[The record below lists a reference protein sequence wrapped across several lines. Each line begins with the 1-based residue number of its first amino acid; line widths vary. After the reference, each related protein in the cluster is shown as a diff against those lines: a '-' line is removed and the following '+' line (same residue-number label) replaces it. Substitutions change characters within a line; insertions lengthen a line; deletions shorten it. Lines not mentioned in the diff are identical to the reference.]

1 MISKSWRN
9 ILTIG
14 TIIVADVILLSTHVT
29 LAQYSSRS
37 HSYCEGYA
45 RDYADRYAQGGFFR
59 GGARGAASGAAIG
72 AIVDGG
78 RGAGTGAAIGSV
90 VGIIGG
96 SARRASDYDSL
107 YQQAFNDCL
116 RGDPLR

>member
-1 MISKSWRN
+1 MSKSWKN
-9 ILTIG
+9 LLTIS
-14 TIIVADVILLSTHVT
+14 TIVIADLILVSTNLT

-37 HSYCEGYA
+37 QSYCESYA
-45 RDYADRYAQGGFFR
+45 RDFADRYAQSGFFR

-96 SARRASDYDSL
+96 SARRASDHDSL
-107 YQQAFNDCL
+107 YQQAFNDCM
-116 RGDPLR
+116 RGAPLR

>member
-1 MISKSWRN
+1 MPKSWKKL
-9 ILTIG
+9 LTIS
-14 TIIVADVILLSTHVT
+14 TILVADAMLLSTSIT
-29 LAQYSSRS
+29 LAQYSSHS
-37 HSYCEGYA
+37 QSYCEGYA
-45 RDYADRYAQGGFFR
+45 RDYADRYARGGFFR

-96 SARRASDYDSL
+96 SSRRASDHDSL
-107 YQQAFNDCL
+107 YRQAFDDCM
-116 RGDPLR
+116 RGAPLR

>member
-1 MISKSWRN
+1 MSRQWKK

-14 TIIVADVILLSTHVT
+14 AVIAADIILLSPQIL

-37 HSYCEGYA
+37 QSYCEGYA
-45 RDYADRYAQGGFFR
+45 RDYADRYARGGFLR

-72 AIVDGG
+72 AIIDGG

-96 SARRASDYDSL
+96 SSRRASDYDSL
-107 YQQAFNDCL
+107 YRQSLNDCMN
-116 RGDPLR
+116 GAPLR